1 MYKNAKIICFDAD
14 DTLWINEP
22 IFRESEKRL
31 YEVVKEYISESELN
45 KELFQIETQ
54 NIELYGYGAKAFIL
68 SLIETALK
76 VSNSKVTANQ
86 IQQILYIG
94 RLHLNSPVT
103 LIDGVEKALSSLQSN
118 YKLILATKGDLLE
131 QERKLNKSGLVKYFH
146 HIEIMT
152 EKNSENYIKLLK
164 NLNIEACEF
173 VMIGNSLKSDIL
185 PVIEIGGMA
194 IYVPY
199 EITWKHE
206 EVNEKIDTTLFTQVE
221 KISDILPYFQ
231 LTMSNY
237 Q

>member
-31 YEVVKEYISESELN
+31 HEVLKEYISESELN
-45 KELFQIETQ
+45 KELFKIETQ

-76 VSNSKVTANQ
+76 VSNNRVTANQ
-86 IQQILYIG
+86 IQQILDIG
-94 RLHLNSPVT
+94 KLHLNSPVT
-103 LIDGVEKALSSLQSN
+103 LIDGVEKVLSTLQSN

-131 QERKLNKSGLVKYFH
+131 QERKLDKSGLAKYFH

-164 NLNIEACEF
+164 NLDIEVDEF

-185 PVIEIGGMA
+185 PVVEIGGRA

-199 EITWKHE
+199 EITWQHE
-206 EVNEKIDTTLFTQVE
+206 EVIGIIDTTLFTQVE
-221 KISDILPYFQ
+221 KINDVLSYFA
-231 LTMSNY
+231 Y
-237 Q
+237 V